1 MGGLSIQSCVANDIN
16 KILFTSEVN
25 NTLMGTCQTNKMLH
39 QKKVEKKET
48 RDKQT
53 HFKLQIREPRK
64 ARKLLQSTK
73 QKLRLLDDFSISRS
87 NYSGFCSFFCASKTG
102 RLCHLQLF

>member
-1 MGGLSIQSCVANDIN
+1 
-16 KILFTSEVN
+16 
-25 NTLMGTCQTNKMLH
+25 MGTCQTNKMLD
-39 QKKVEKKET
+39 QKKIEKKET

-87 NYSGFCSFFCASKTG
+87 NYSGFCSFLDRKSVV
-102 RLCHLQLF
+102 